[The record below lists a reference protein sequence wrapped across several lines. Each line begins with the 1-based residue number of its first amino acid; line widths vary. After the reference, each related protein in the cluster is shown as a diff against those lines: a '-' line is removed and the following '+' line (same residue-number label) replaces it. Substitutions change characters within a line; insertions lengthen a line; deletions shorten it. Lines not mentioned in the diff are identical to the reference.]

1 MLIYVRCF
9 LVTFLLSSPLLA
21 GTIVEVQGKGEMMS
35 MLTDGQQARINM
47 SADEY
52 VIVNY
57 KNHSVKVVS
66 PQKQE
71 VMLLDVNEMATGN
84 SSPGVKTAI
93 KNMGPAQA
101 IAGYRTQKYAYSA
114 NGRSCGVIYGS
125 KDAYHAKGIKAL
137 LGAIKIIMD
146 KQLAELGGLAGL
158 VDDCV
163 LADMKIG
170 DHVNSVGVPMRT
182 EKNGR
187 VDTEIKKINI
197 DIALPADTFVIP
209 ASYKTVMKKDQMT
222 PVAKDR
228 VKVQQQTQQ
237 HNYQKQPPQMPQM
250 KQMRYTG
257 QLTPEMME
265 RMRRSQQMM
274 RQYQQY

>member
-1 MLIYVRCF
+1 MFSYVRCF

-47 SADEY
+47 SADDY

-71 VMLLDVNEMATGN
+71 VMLLNVNEMAAGN
-84 SSPGVKTAI
+84 SSPVIKTAI

-101 IAGYRTQKYAYSA
+101 VAGYRTQKYAYSA

-163 LADMKIG
+163 LADMKIN
-170 DHVNSVGVPMRT
+170 DHVNSIGVPMRT

-187 VDTEIKKINI
+187 VDTEIKRIKI

-209 ASYKTVMKKDQMT
+209 ASYKTVMMKNQMT

-228 VKVQQQTQQ
+228 VKVQQPMQQ
-237 HNYQKQPPQMPQM
+237 MQ
-250 KQMRYTG
+250 YTG
-257 QLTPEMME
+257 QLTSEMME

>member
-1 MLIYVRCF
+1 MFSYVRCF

-47 SADEY
+47 SADDY

-71 VMLLDVNEMATGN
+71 VMLLNVNEMAAGN
-84 SSPGVKTAI
+84 SSPGIKTAI

-101 IAGYRTQKYAYSA
+101 VAGYRTQKYAYSA

-125 KDAYHAKGIKAL
+125 KDAYHAKGIKDL

-163 LADMKIG
+163 LADMKIS

-187 VDTEIKKINI
+187 VDTEIKRIKI

-209 ASYKTVMKKDQMT
+209 ASYKTVTMKDQGT
-222 PVAKDR
+222 TVANDR
-228 VKVQQQTQQ
+228 VKVQQPMQQ
-237 HNYQKQPPQMPQM
+237 HNYQKQQPQMQ
-250 KQMRYTG
+250 YSG